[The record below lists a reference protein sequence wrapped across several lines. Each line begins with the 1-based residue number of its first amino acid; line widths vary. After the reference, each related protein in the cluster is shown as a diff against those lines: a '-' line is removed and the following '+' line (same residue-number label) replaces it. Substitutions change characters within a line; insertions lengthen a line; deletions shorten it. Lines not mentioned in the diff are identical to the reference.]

1 MKTLYDSGLHHPFVA
16 YVAGLAL
23 LFAIARRLPFLLGF
37 LVVFSVAILADA
49 TVTGAWSPLSS
60 ESPLYTPLSILF
72 VILGDLR
79 YFLLVERYASPSRP
93 FAAVLSRALAISL
106 LVPVATVLLR
116 EIVPAMGSSRVL
128 FLVYELLLFAL
139 VLAYSRVRLRPAAAI
154 GEPHR
159 LFLSRVSAFVLVQYA
174 GWAAADVL
182 VLSGAEVGH
191 LLRIAPNVLYYALF
205 LPFVLVTAPD
215 EELRAR

>member
-1 MKTLYDSGLHHPFVA
+1 MKPLYDSGFHHPFVA

-23 LFAIARRLPFLLGF
+23 LFALARRLPFLHGF

-49 TVTGAWSPLSS
+49 TVTGAWSPVGS
-60 ESPLYTPLSILF
+60 ESPLYTPLSVLF

-79 YFLLVERYASPSRP
+79 YFLLVERYALPSRP
-93 FAAVLSRALAISL
+93 FAGVFSRALAVSL

-116 EIVPAMGSSRVL
+116 EIVPAMGSPRVL
-128 FLVYELLLFAL
+128 FLVYELMLFTL
-139 VLAYSRVRLRPAAAI
+139 VFAYSRMRLRPTAAI
-154 GEPHR
+154 GEPYR
-159 LFLSRVSAFVLVQYA
+159 RFLSRVSAFVLVQYA
-174 GWAAADVL
+174 GWATADVIL
-182 VLSGAEVGH
+182 LSGAEVGH
-191 LLRIAPNVLYYALF
+191 LVRIAPNVLYYALF